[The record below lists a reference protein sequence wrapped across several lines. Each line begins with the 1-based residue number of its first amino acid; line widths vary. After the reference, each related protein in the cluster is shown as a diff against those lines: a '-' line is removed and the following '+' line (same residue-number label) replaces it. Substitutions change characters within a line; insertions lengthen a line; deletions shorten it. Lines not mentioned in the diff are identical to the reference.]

1 MASKH
6 KKSSYFVSRIGLFNN
21 LLSFSEL
28 ENRISDLPE
37 IDRGDAF
44 EVFAEAYFNT
54 QKIHQAQEV
63 WPEKVLPESLR
74 QQLGVLTDAGV
85 DGVFKTRAGL
95 FNAYQV
101 KFRSNRAA
109 LTWDSDGLGK
119 FFGQTDRVHER
130 ILITNSNDLSHIT
143 NTRLDFYSVKGNDL
157 DRLNEA
163 DFKAI
168 ECWLK
173 TGIVN
178 REKKKPLLHQEVAIN
193 DILQEFNGAN
203 RTTAIMACA
212 TGKTLVSLWVAEQMN
227 AQTILVLIPSLAL
240 VRQILHDWAKENNWD
255 SFNFLC
261 VCSDQTVVNDE
272 DETILRRYDLDF
284 AVTTQRKEVE
294 EFLLNEK
301 TKLKIVFSTYQSCQ
315 IVAEAMP
322 HNFAFDLA
330 IFDEAHKTAS
340 RKGANYSFALQDKN
354 LSIKKR
360 LFLTATPRHYNVNK
374 KDKEGDQ
381 QVVFSMDDET
391 IYGRIAHQLSFR
403 SAVRKNLIC
412 DYKVLISIVTSEM
425 VDRELLKQS
434 EVVVGGDVIKAQ
446 RIANIIAVQ
455 RAIEKY
461 GIQRIFSFHSSVSAA
476 KSFTA
481 KTNEGIGAYLKDF
494 VTMHV
499 NGEMS
504 TSKRDS
510 LLKEF
515 KEANKAIISN
525 ARCLTEGVN
534 IPAVDMVVFISPKK
548 SRVDIVQAAGRAM
561 RNYAGKECGY
571 ILLPLF
577 VQIADGETLEQA
589 IEKTKFDTVWDVL
602 QAMQEQDESLV
613 EVIAQLREDRGKAL
627 GINDNR
633 LRSFIEVLG
642 PELLLDDLRKSITT
656 NIIDNLGSTWDE
668 KFGELVRFKRIN
680 NHCNVPRR
688 YFDNPLLSYWVNQQR
703 YGKRKNNLKLEHIS
717 KLEDIGFIWE
727 PFDVLW
733 EEKFNEL
740 VNFNKIYSH
749 CNVPNNYP
757 ENPSLCLWVE
767 AQRGR
772 YKRNRLEQDRFNN
785 LESVSFTWD
794 ARDALWE
801 GKFNELISFEK
812 IHGHCDVP
820 NNYPENPSL
829 GVWVEAQRRRCR
841 QKKMAKDRINRLE
854 NIGFSWNPK
863 DELSL
868 LWQQKF
874 EELRQFSVIHGHCN
888 VSQNYVQNPWLGTW
902 VSSQRDRYRQNRLE
916 QDRIVRLESIGFVW
930 NFKNEFVIAWQ
941 QKFNELQEFRDVYGH
956 CNITRNYLKNKQLAT
971 WVSEQRSQYKLNILK
986 PDRISKLESIGF
998 VWNFKNEF
1006 VTAWEQKFDELKQ
1019 FKNIYGHCNV
1029 PNGYFEN
1036 KQLARWV
1043 IQQRTNYKKNSLGL
1057 DRIAKLNELGFDWVL
1072 RIKSRL

>member
-1 MASKH
+1 MFPKH
-6 KKSSYFVSRIGLFNN
+6 KKFSYFFSRGLFNK

-54 QKIHQAQEV
+54 QNIHQVQEV
-63 WPEKVLPESLR
+63 WPEKVLPEGLR

-157 DRLNEA
+157 DRLNDI

-178 REKKKPLLHQEVAIN
+178 REKKKPLLHQEEAIN
-193 DILQEFNGAN
+193 DILQEFSGAN
-203 RTTAIMACA
+203 RATVIMACA

-272 DETILRRYDLDF
+272 DETILRQYDLDF
-284 AVTTQRKEVE
+284 AVTTQKKEVE
-294 EFLLNEK
+294 QFLLNENIK
-301 TKLKIVFSTYQSCQ
+301 FKIVFSTYQSCQ
-315 IVAEAMP
+315 IVAQAMP
-322 HNFAFDLA
+322 HNFVFDLA

-340 RKGANYSFALQDKN
+340 RKGANYSFALEDKN

-360 LFLTATPRHYNVNK
+360 LFLTATPRHYNVSK
-374 KDKEGDQ
+374 KDKEGDR

-391 IYGRIAHQLSFR
+391 TYGRIAHQLSFR

-412 DYKVLISIVTSEM
+412 DYKILISIVTSEM
-425 VDRELLKQS
+425 IGREELEQGEL
-434 EVVVGGDVIKAQ
+434 VVGGDVIKAQ
-446 RIANIIAVQ
+446 RVANIIAIQ

-476 KSFTA
+476 KSFIA

-494 VTMHV
+494 ATMHV

-548 SRVDIVQAAGRAM
+548 SRVDIVQSAGRAM
-561 RNYAGKECGY
+561 RKYPGKECGY

-633 LRSFIEVLG
+633 LREHVEVLG
-642 PELLLDDLRKSITT
+642 PELFLNELRESITIK
-656 NIIDNLGSTWDE
+656 IIDRVGISWDE
-668 KFGELVRFKRIN
+668 RFGELVRFKGENGHCNIRRDYSNASLSMWVGTQRRDYKKGRIPVN
-680 NHCNVPRR
+680 RIKKMEEQGFIWDLKESLWFERYLEMQEFKKIHDHCNVPAPYYINPTLRCWLSTQRAQFKKNKIFPHRLKKLEELGITWERHGSIWEKQFKALCSYKER
-688 YFDNPLLSYWVNQQR
+688 YDNCRVPEGYLDDPALARWVQTQR
-703 YGKRKNNLKLEHIS
+703 CLYRINDKRMTIDRITRLNEVGFEWEPIKDIWDNNLKQLCVYKESKGDCNVPLGYKENPSLGAWVSSIRNLYRKKDKRLSIS
-717 KLEDIGFIWE
+717 QITKLNDIGFIWNPQE
-727 PFDVLW
+727 TAW
-733 EEKFNEL
+733 EVGFALLKKFKEENGSCYVKQKDKENKAL
-740 VNFNKIYSH
+740 V
-749 CNVPNNYP
+749 
-757 ENPSLCLWVE
+757 
-767 AQRGR
+767 
-772 YKRNRLEQDRFNN
+772 
-785 LESVSFTWD
+785 
-794 ARDALWE
+794 
-801 GKFNELISFEK
+801 
-812 IHGHCDVP
+812 
-820 NNYPENPSL
+820 
-829 GVWVEAQRRRCR
+829 
-841 QKKMAKDRINRLE
+841 
-854 NIGFSWNPK
+854 SW
-863 DELSL
+863 
-868 LWQQKF
+868 
-874 EELRQFSVIHGHCN
+874 I
-888 VSQNYVQNPWLGTW
+888 
-902 VSSQRDRYRQNRLE
+902 SSQRN
-916 QDRIVRLESIGFVW
+916 
-930 NFKNEFVIAWQ
+930 A
-941 QKFNELQEFRDVYGH
+941 
-956 CNITRNYLKNKQLAT
+956 
-971 WVSEQRSQYKLNILK
+971 
-986 PDRISKLESIGF
+986 
-998 VWNFKNEF
+998 
-1006 VTAWEQKFDELKQ
+1006 
-1019 FKNIYGHCNV
+1019 
-1029 PNGYFEN
+1029 
-1036 KQLARWV
+1036 
-1043 IQQRTNYKKNSLGL
+1043 YKKNKLSS
-1057 DRIAKLNELGFDWVL
+1057 DRVL
-1072 RIKSRL
+1072 RLNAIGFIWESRINNRS